1 MTIFNEKSNEQ
12 RHPSVS
18 LCLCLSLSL
27 SVTLDFMAHSLC
39 RLITKMFLTKT
50 TCLIKFY
57 KIVTHNGVKT
67 SHLRIQ
73 IFIKYIK
80 TNQEQTK
87 KINVLPVISKSKCR
101 AELFCKKGVLKSLT
115 KFTGKHLC
123 QSPVFNKNADLRN
136 ATLLKKRLWHSYFPV
151 NFVKFLWTP
160 FCIAHLWWQ
169 LL

>member
-1 MTIFNEKSNEQ
+1 MKNRMNNDIPLSL
-12 RHPSVS
+12 SV
-18 LCLCLSLSL
+18 CLSLSL
-27 SVTLDFMAHSLC
+27 SVSLDFIAHSLC

-73 IFIKYIK
+73 TFIKYIK

-87 KINVLPVISKSKCR
+87 KINVLPVISKSKCH
-101 AELFCKKGVLKSLT
+101 AEVFCKKGVLKSLT

-123 QSPVFNKNADLRN
+123 QSLFFNKVADFRN
-136 ATLLKKRLWHSYFPV
+136 ATFLKKRLWHRYFRV

-160 FCIAHLWWQ
+160 FCIAHFWWK